1 MLGERN
7 NVRVGLHQP
16 TWPVCQPHP
25 CLGRLPQLQ
34 LLILLPYSV
43 PVRMA
48 ECLSLATCTLRGH
61 AIDRWWMHEVVGV
74 LWVRDVTNVL
84 SLVIQP
90 KLS

>member
-1 MLGERN
+1 MREL
-7 NVRVGLHQP
+7 VCTSLPGLCASLTLVWVVSP
-16 TWPVCQPHP
+16 SSSSS
-25 CLGRLPQLQ
+25 
-34 LLILLPYSV
+34 ILLPYSV